1 MTTGF
6 KRRLLA
12 AALALALLLS
22 AGCAQKQSQQTAAVQ
37 PFDFYYRTAQTG
49 YKGDSGVIAAQTRE
63 LGEQMPELPELFALY
78 LQGPDDDALVL
89 PFPQDTELV
98 SAVCTEGVLTL
109 RLSGGYG
116 TLTGINASIA
126 DACITRTMLQL
137 SGVNR
142 VCIMAV
148 SATGAVLRQ
157 TTLSEEDLLLAD
169 DSADVSNL
177 EILLYFTDEDS
188 RYLLAEKRTIPHM
201 DADRLPQYLVEQLL
215 AGPQTA
221 GMYPTIPEGV
231 SLLDINVE
239 NGVCAVD
246 FTADFLANR
255 PESELQ
261 ERTTLL
267 SVVNTLTELD
277 TISEVQFYVEGRKQE
292 TYLYLDI
299 SGGFVYDAGA
309 VGPVRPDLNELDA
322 TIYLPEA
329 SSAKLH
335 AIPLRVKPASSQSAE
350 QAVLQALLTYPSGN
364 GVSNPFS
371 DALQVLSVEVNH
383 GRCTVDLSD
392 AYPGAGSYSAECG
405 QMRAI
410 TATLAA
416 LEGVRSVQILVN
428 GAEPDYRY
436 LSAAGLQSPQPNWFC
451 QPADQ

>member
-1 MTTGF
+1 MTTGI

-12 AALALALLLS
+12 AAAALVLLLS
-22 AGCAQKQSQQTAAVQ
+22 AGCTKQQAGQADAVQ
-37 PFDFYYRTAQTG
+37 PFDFYYRTVQTG
-49 YKGDSGVIAAQTRE
+49 YDGDSGVIAAQIRE
-63 LGEQMPELPELFALY
+63 LGTQTPEVEELFALY
-78 LQGPDDDALVL
+78 LQGPADESLVL

-98 SAVCTEGVLTL
+98 SAVSGEGVLTL
-109 RLSGGYG
+109 RLSGGYEA
-116 TLTGINASIA
+116 LTGVNASIA
-126 DACITRTMLQL
+126 DACIAKTMLQL
-137 SGVNR
+137 SGVKS

-148 SATGAVLRQ
+148 TSGGGILRQ
-157 TTLSEEDLLLAD
+157 TTLSEEDLLLQD
-169 DSADVSNL
+169 DSADASNL
-177 EILLYFTDEDS
+177 EILLYFSDESS

-201 DADRLPQYLVEQLL
+201 DASQLPQYLVEQLI

-246 FTADFLANR
+246 FTADFVANR
-255 PESELQ
+255 PESEQQ

-277 TISEVQFYVEGRKQE
+277 TISEVQFYVEGRRQE

-299 SGGFVYDAGA
+299 SGGFVYDGSA

-322 TIYLPEA
+322 TIYLPEQ

-335 AIPLRVKPASSQSAE
+335 AIPLRVKLTSSESAE
-350 QAVLQALLTYPSGN
+350 RAVLQALLSYPSGN
-364 GVSNPFS
+364 GVSNPFFGS
-371 DALQVLSVEVNH
+371 LQAASVKVTH
-383 GRCTVDLSD
+383 GICTVDLNE
-392 AYPGAGSYSAECG
+392 AYPGAESYSAECG

-416 LEGVRSVQILVN
+416 LDGVRAVQILVN
-428 GAEPDYRY
+428 GAEPAYRF
-436 LSAAGLQSPQPNWFC
+436 LSAQGAQSPQPNWFC
-451 QPADQ
+451 QPDGQ